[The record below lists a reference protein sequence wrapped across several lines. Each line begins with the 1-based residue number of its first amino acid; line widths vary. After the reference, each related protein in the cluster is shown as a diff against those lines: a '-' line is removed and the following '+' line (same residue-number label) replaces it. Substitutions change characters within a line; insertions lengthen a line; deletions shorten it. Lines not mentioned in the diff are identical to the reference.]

1 MIPKKENNIKQDKIF
16 NIYLIIPSICYMII
30 KLTILNIKFNSY
42 CKKLYNI
49 LKKKLNFSKF
59 KFISYHVK
67 ICKCCKC

>member
-1 MIPKKENNIKQDKIF
+1 MIPKKENNIKQDKIY

-49 LKKKLNFSKF
+49 L
-59 KFISYHVK
+59 
-67 ICKCCKC
+67 